1 MAEAPLTGVAWAAAP
16 EAVPAGWTAVRTGG
30 GAGGN
35 GTGSGRGLT
44 PLPVPADHRYRGGR
58 GGQPGQRLRAPER
71 RVPVR
76 EHRRSAGGTPGRG
89 VGGEGGGPFP
99 LRSRVPVPSPSSR
112 PVPLPNSPPVQAPPA
127 PVVTDVQ
134 VLSDRSPQP
143 VGYTRAPEFP
153 ESRKYRHPERG
164 RRGEGGHSTPV
175 AVGLP
180 VTPSRSCPGSFFPLR
195 PRRNRRFPEK
205 TAVREAGA
213 GGRRRDGRVRPP
225 AERQEQ
231 SHPPLHENR
240 VRGGP
245 SRPPPIPLRRKT
257 IISFLEFVFSG
268 KWVILPSGVKKGRF

>member
-89 VGGEGGGPFP
+89 GEGRGGVRSRSVPEF
-99 LRSRVPVPSPSSR
+99 LSRSRVPVPSPSSR
-112 PVPLPNSPPVQAPPA
+112 PVQAPPA

-153 ESRKYRHPERG
+153 EPRKYRHPERG
-164 RRGEGGHSTPV
+164 RGTQRTGCGWSSRDP
-175 AVGLP
+175 LP
-180 VTPSRSCPGSFFPLR
+180 VLSRLLSPS
-195 PRRNRRFPEK
+195 
-205 TAVREAGA
+205 
-213 GGRRRDGRVRPP
+213 
-225 AERQEQ
+225 
-231 SHPPLHENR
+231 
-240 VRGGP
+240 
-245 SRPPPIPLRRKT
+245 PPPQEPA
-257 IISFLEFVFSG
+257 FPG
-268 KWVILPSGVKKGRF
+268 KNGCT